1 MRHFIR
7 CVVLLSLLVTAG
19 SQSMSRAN
27 EPLLLVSSFAPGAQ
41 GGIEAIRLNLATG
54 TLTSVHRTAGVEN
67 PFYLAVTPDRK
78 FLYSIFAP
86 SFGGTEPEQIA
97 AFTLDATAGTLMPL
111 NRQTTR
117 GIASCFLEVDATGK
131 SLLLANYLT
140 GSVASYRVM
149 ADGTLS
155 EPVSF
160 FEHTGSSVDSS
171 RQKEPHAHCFVLSPD
186 NRFAY
191 AADLGLDQIVC
202 YELNSESAV
211 LQPAPQPFVRTVPGA
226 GPRHLTF
233 HPKGQF
239 LYAIN
244 ELKNSVSVFRFL
256 PESGML
262 IERQT
267 VSTLPSDFSGTSYCA
282 DVRVT
287 PDGRFLYGTNRGHD
301 SIAVFQ
307 IAEDG
312 LLTVVEVV
320 PSRGKGPQNL
330 AISADGQWLLCANMP
345 GNNLAVFRINAA
357 DGKLAATGTPL
368 EIVSPSCI
376 RILN

>member
-1 MRHFIR
+1 MRQIFR
-7 CVVLLSLLVTAG
+7 CVILLSLLFTAG
-19 SQSMSRAN
+19 GQSMSLAN
-27 EPLLLVSSFAPGAQ
+27 EPLLMVSSFAPGAQ

-67 PFYLAVTPDRK
+67 PFYLAITPDRK

-97 AFTLDATAGTLMPL
+97 AFSLDAAAGTLMPL

-117 GIASCFLEVDATGK
+117 GTASCFLEVDGTGK

-140 GSVASYRVM
+140 GSVASYRIM
-149 ADGTLS
+149 ADGMLS
-155 EPVSF
+155 EPVTF
-160 FEHTGSSVDSS
+160 IQHTGSSVDSS
-171 RQKEPHAHCFVLSPD
+171 RQKEPHAHCFILSPD

-202 YELNSESAV
+202 YELSAESAV

-282 DVRVT
+282 DVRIT

-312 LLTVVEVV
+312 LLSVVEVV

-330 AISADGQWLLCANMP
+330 AISNDGQWLLCANMP

-357 DGKLAATGTPL
+357 DGKLTATGTPL